1 VPKKSTKPK
10 TKKPAKPTKNSTDI
24 DLATHNK
31 HLAILGLPPVKTPLV
46 EGPPTSPTPRAKKGS
61 ALAMLDSFYEGEGPT
76 SPRGRFIH
84 WWGQFSGA
92 LPAPFTL
99 KQGGHGY
106 LEARDVE
113 HATQL
118 FAKLRNAVL
127 KMKPKAS
134 DLDEDDQEDAEAAK
148 EYKLKA
154 TREWAGISDK
164 GLVWYRWM
172 LIDGRQMTVELK
184 HDITKREL
192 SGDKLI
198 KAK

>member
-10 TKKPAKPTKNSTDI
+10 PKQSKPAEI
-24 DLATHNK
+24 DLDTHNK

-46 EGPPTSPTPRAKKGS
+46 EGPPASPKPKARKGS
-61 ALAMLDSFYEGEGPT
+61 ALAMLDSFYAGEGPT

-106 LEARDVE
+106 LEARDIE
-113 HATQL
+113 HATKL
-118 FAKLRNAVL
+118 FAKLRTAVL
-127 KMKPKAS
+127 NMKPKAS
-134 DLDEDDQEDAEAAK
+134 DLDEDDQEDAATVRK

-154 TREWAGISDK
+154 TREWAGISDQ

-184 HDITKREL
+184 LDITKRERG
-192 SGDKLI
+192 GDKLI